1 MLAEIE
7 ANQWR
12 YSGELVSHNVTEQ
25 WRILKAKTYA
35 PQEVEVDLAEL
46 SRVDSAGLAMLIC
59 WQNQVKKSGGQLR
72 FTHIP
77 AQLTKLIRVSDLE
90 KQLLNE

>member
-1 MLAEIE
+1 MLAEIDTS
-7 ANQWR
+7 QWR

-35 PQEVEVDLAEL
+35 PQVVEVDLAEL

-59 WQNQVKKSGGQLR
+59 WQNQVKKCGGRLR

-77 AQLTKLIRVSDLE
+77 AQLAKLINVSDLE
-90 KQLLNE
+90 TQLLSD